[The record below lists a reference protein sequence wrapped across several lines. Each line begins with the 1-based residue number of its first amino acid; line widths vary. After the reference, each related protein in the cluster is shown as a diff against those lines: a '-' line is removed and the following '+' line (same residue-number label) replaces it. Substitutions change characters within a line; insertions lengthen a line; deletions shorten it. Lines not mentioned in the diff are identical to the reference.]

1 MGSQPTWTTAFPLV
15 EMIIVKTNTTRW
27 AKAQDTILSEKKK
40 KRKKAECKLYSS
52 PTHKDNRNF
61 STHGGAEAGGKEE
74 SKEFHLLR

>member
-40 KRKKAECKLYSS
+40 KERKQNANCIPALLIRTTETSV
-52 PTHKDNRNF
+52 PTVGQRL
-61 STHGGAEAGGKEE
+61 GGKRKVK
-74 SKEFHLLR
+74 SFIC